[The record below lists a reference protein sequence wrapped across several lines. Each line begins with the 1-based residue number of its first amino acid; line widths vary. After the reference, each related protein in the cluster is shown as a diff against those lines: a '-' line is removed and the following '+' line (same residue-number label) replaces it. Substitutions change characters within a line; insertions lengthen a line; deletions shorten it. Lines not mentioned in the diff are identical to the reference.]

1 MKRNL
6 VTVTI
11 VLISALCIVACDN
24 SKKNVSTKQTQE
36 VNDWTNSIEK
46 TDSDIYYEN
55 SLGGK
60 LTKDEYDKMI
70 LIYSRD
76 SLKNMDKKTM
86 ELLKD
91 DNLVG
96 STFDF
101 YSDMHRGDD
110 AMNIEFVDK
119 KFKYSNE
126 KDAVEEK
133 FDIENGDFNIEMSG
147 EEAVKR
153 AKDETTLTD
162 YNVVRLAT
170 CMNEKMYRVS
180 FAKEE
185 DSREFQRVY
194 IGWNGLT
201 VAITN
206 VSVNDKWDERKLLFE
221 PVTSYDSVMIFTKF
235 NQMLEDKDYCNGTS
249 IDISKEEFENM
260 LIAYPEDEIFK
271 MDKELL
277 KDQKDNHEIVTETFD
292 YNTDIQDIGDLI
304 SERVNIKSELSEK
317 KDIVNRD
324 KAIEIAKEEINIP
337 FYYVKAAISEDGNI
351 YRISF
356 SLKENSKTFERVY
369 VGKNG
374 IIKDVV
380 NVKYMGNNED
390 FVIS

>member
-1 MKRNL
+1 
-6 VTVTI
+6 
-11 VLISALCIVACDN
+11 
-24 SKKNVSTKQTQE
+24 
-36 VNDWTNSIEK
+36 
-46 TDSDIYYEN
+46 
-55 SLGGK
+55 
-60 LTKDEYDKMI
+60 
-70 LIYSRD
+70 
-76 SLKNMDKKTM
+76 
-86 ELLKD
+86 
-91 DNLVG
+91 
-96 STFDF
+96 
-101 YSDMHRGDD
+101 
-110 AMNIEFVDK
+110 
-119 KFKYSNE
+119 
-126 KDAVEEK
+126 
-133 FDIENGDFNIEMSG
+133 
-147 EEAVKR
+147 
-153 AKDETTLTD
+153 
-162 YNVVRLAT
+162 
-170 CMNEKMYRVS
+170 
-180 FAKEE
+180 
-185 DSREFQRVY
+185 
-194 IGWNGLT
+194 
-201 VAITN
+201 
-206 VSVNDKWDERKLLFE
+206 
-221 PVTSYDSVMIFTKF
+221 
-235 NQMLEDKDYCNGTS
+235 
-249 IDISKEEFENM
+249 M